1 MYSKYKMKIPTPVK
15 TPPPLLPLY
24 TLGFHII
31 AHVFICRLINFYLE
45 YHGIECGTRCT
56 QM

>member
-1 MYSKYKMKIPTPVK
+1 MKIPTPVK
-15 TPPPLLPLY
+15 TPNPLLPLY